1 MKSYNCLQDSLN
13 NQKSDTF
20 IFKQSILNKSY
31 SLSTL
36 KDIKKF
42 QSKHKCNLYEYV
54 DYNKNIRLF
63 FYIEL
68 NNTKQDFDAILTY
81 IIHKLNIK
89 IDDLIIIQETDLL
102 FRIIHK
108 YFYIENIKLLDQY
121 LYNFNIFNVKVE
133 KNDFIPTILN
143 DNIIIH
149 EKYEFSETILN
160 NVYGLDKL
168 DVNIDLINIYKNSRY
183 LEPINFNDS
192 DTLFIK
198 SDMGTGKS
206 TATVNYI
213 KDNNIESFLILS
225 CRRTL
230 TYTIYDK
237 LKSSNIEVDNYISI
251 NSNKV
256 ILSNKLIISPDSL
269 YKIKYPLKKFDFI
282 WIDEGVSFMYY
293 LGNHLFI
300 ESKFKK
306 EIMII
311 IDWLLK
317 NCKKLLI
324 TDADL
329 NHNII
334 KFYLYFRNI
343 SYTNYFI
350 YKKQKNPNKYSII
363 DNEEDILNKLKTNI
377 ENNHNLYICCD
388 TLSKTKFIY
397 DFIIKLNLI
406 SDNKVLLYNSE
417 SNHIYDKQMYDV
429 NNFWCKYQIVIV
441 SPKVVFGVDFN
452 LQHFDYVYGFYKCTT
467 LTVRECYQQ
476 LHRIR
481 NVKQQE
487 FLIHIYE
494 TKQYNFVNSLTNL
507 KYHIETNNL
516 ENVFYK
522 KTYLNI
528 DFISNTF
535 IFNITKNGYKYLDMN
550 EYINY
555 LILYCIYE
563 TNLSLNNFKAIFN
576 NKIYDFS

>member
-1 MKSYNCLQDSLN
+1 MKSYNYLQESIN
-13 NQKSDTF
+13 NQISNTF
-20 IFKQSILNKSY
+20 IFKQDVLNKPY
-31 SLSTL
+31 SLATL

-42 QSKHKCNLYEYV
+42 QSKHKCNLYEHV
-54 DYNKNIRLF
+54 NYNKSIRLF

-68 NNTKQDFDAILTY
+68 NNNKQDFDSILNF
-81 IIHKLNIK
+81 IIHKLNI
-89 IDDLIIIQETDLL
+89 IINDLIIIQETDLL

-108 YFYIENIKLLDQY
+108 YFYVENIICLDKY
-121 LYNFNIFNVKVE
+121 LYNFNIFNVKII

-143 DNIIIH
+143 DNIIIN
-149 EKYEFSETILN
+149 EKYDFSETILN
-160 NVYGLDKL
+160 NVSELDKI

-213 KDNNIESFLILS
+213 KENNIENFLILS

-237 LKSSNIEVDNYISI
+237 LKTSNIQVDNYIS
-251 NSNKV
+251 SNTNK
-256 ILSNKLIISPDSL
+256 ITLSNKLIISPDSL

-350 YKKQKNPNKYSII
+350 YKKQKNPNKYYII
-363 DNEEDILNKLKTNI
+363 DTETDILCKIKTHI
-377 ENNHNLYICCD
+377 SNNQNLYICCD

-397 DFIIKLNLI
+397 DYILKLNLI
-406 SDNKVLLYNSE
+406 SHNTILLYNSE
-417 SNHIYDKQMYDV
+417 SNNTYDKKMYDV
-429 NNFWCKYQIVIV
+429 NNFWRQYQIVIV

-452 LQHFDYVYGFYKCTT
+452 LEHFDYVFGFYKCTT

-481 NVKQQE
+481 NIK
-487 FLIHIYE
+487 
-494 TKQYNFVNSLTNL
+494 
-507 KYHIETNNL
+507 
-516 ENVFYK
+516 
-522 KTYLNI
+522 
-528 DFISNTF
+528 
-535 IFNITKNGYKYLDMN
+535 
-550 EYINY
+550 
-555 LILYCIYE
+555 
-563 TNLSLNNFKAIFN
+563 
-576 NKIYDFS
+576 

>member
-1 MKSYNCLQDSLN
+1 MKSYNYLKDALN
-13 NQKSDTF
+13 NQKSDIF
-20 IFKQSILNKSY
+20 IFKQSVLNKQY

-42 QSKHKCNLYEYV
+42 QSKHKCNIYEYV

-68 NNTKQDFDAILTY
+68 NNTKQDFDSILNY
-81 IIHKLNIK
+81 IINKLNIL
-89 IDDLIIIQETDLL
+89 IEDLIIIQESDLL

-108 YFYIENIKLLDQY
+108 YLYVENIKLLDQY
-121 LYNFNIFNVKVE
+121 LYNFNIFNVKIQ

-143 DNIIIH
+143 NDIIIN
-149 EKYEFSETILN
+149 EKYDFNETILN
-160 NVYGLDKL
+160 NVYGLDKIN
-168 DVNIDLINIYKNSRY
+168 VNIDLKNIYKNSRY
-183 LEPINFNDS
+183 LKPINFNDS

-213 KDNNIESFLILS
+213 KENNINSFLILS

-237 LKSSNIEVDNYISI
+237 LKSNNIEVDNYISI
-251 NSNKV
+251 NNNKV

-311 IDWLLK
+311 IEWLLK

-329 NHNII
+329 NDNII

-350 YKKQKNPNKYSII
+350 YEKRKNNNKYSII
-363 DNEEDILNKLKTNI
+363 DDEKDILYKLKTNI
-377 ENNHNLYICCD
+377 ESNHNLYICCD
-388 TLSKTKFIY
+388 TLNKTKFIY
-397 DFIIKLNLI
+397 DYIINLNLI
-406 SDNKVLLYNSE
+406 STNKILLYNSE
-417 SNHIYDKQMYDV
+417 SNNIYDKKMYDV
-429 NNFWCKYQIVIV
+429 NDFWSSFKIVIV

-452 LQHFDYVYGFYKCTT
+452 LEHFDYVYGFYKCTT

-481 NVKQQE
+481 NVKQKE
-487 FLIHIYE
+487 FFIHIYE
-494 TKQYNFVNSLTNL
+494 SKQYNFVDSLTNL
-507 KYHIETNNL
+507 KYNIEINNL

-522 KTYLNI
+522 KSHLNI
-528 DFISNTF
+528 DFISNAF
-535 IFNITKNGYKYLDMN
+535 IFNITKNGNKYLDMD
-550 EYINY
+550 EFINY

-563 TNLSLNNFKAIFN
+563 TNLSLNNFKSIFN
-576 NKIYDFS
+576 HILYDFS

>member
-1 MKSYNCLQDSLN
+1 M
-13 NQKSDTF
+13 
-20 IFKQSILNKSY
+20 
-31 SLSTL
+31 
-36 KDIKKF
+36 
-42 QSKHKCNLYEYV
+42 
-54 DYNKNIRLF
+54 
-63 FYIEL
+63 
-68 NNTKQDFDAILTY
+68 NTI
-81 IIHKLNIK
+81 
-89 IDDLIIIQETDLL
+89 
-102 FRIIHK
+102 
-108 YFYIENIKLLDQY
+108 
-121 LYNFNIFNVKVE
+121 
-133 KNDFIPTILN
+133 
-143 DNIIIH
+143 
-149 EKYEFSETILN
+149 
-160 NVYGLDKL
+160 
-168 DVNIDLINIYKNSRY
+168 
-183 LEPINFNDS
+183 
-192 DTLFIK
+192 
-198 SDMGTGKS
+198 
-206 TATVNYI
+206 
-213 KDNNIESFLILS
+213 
-225 CRRTL
+225 C
-230 TYTIYDK
+230 
-237 LKSSNIEVDNYISI
+237 
-251 NSNKV
+251 
-256 ILSNKLIISPDSL
+256 
-269 YKIKYPLKKFDFI
+269 IKY
-282 WIDEGVSFMYY
+282 
-293 LGNHLFI
+293 
-300 ESKFKK
+300 
-306 EIMII
+306 
-311 IDWLLK
+311 
-317 NCKKLLI
+317 
-324 TDADL
+324 
-329 NHNII
+329 HNII